1 MKLDAWLLKKSSMVK
16 DFFFIIKTYASFLQ
30 SFSKDIIGETA
41 FSHNFTVDKTGKS
54 QGVEPD

>member
-1 MKLDAWLLKKSSMVK
+1 MVK